1 MNRDRLFQP
10 TGQPSFEQWHVED
23 VEKAI
28 SQMVELSMKQ
38 HAGGGSSAGGET
50 AIVVRGANTSAPR
63 PVALRVGWKEYY
75 QVLAAAEE
83 ERRERDRVSERLQ
96 WHPSTIG
103 YTMARDAD
111 AQALLEEYQRGKV
124 RVTCPSEYN

>member
-38 HAGGGSSAGGET
+38 HAGGRSSAGGET
-50 AIVVRGANTSAPR
+50 AIVVRGANTSPLSHR
-63 PVALRVGWKEYY
+63 IRH
-75 QVLAAAEE
+75 LAGMG
-83 ERRERDRVSERLQ
+83 Q
-96 WHPSTIG
+96 
-103 YTMARDAD
+103 
-111 AQALLEEYQRGKV
+111 
-124 RVTCPSEYN
+124 

>member
-1 MNRDRLFQP
+1 
-10 TGQPSFEQWHVED
+10 
-23 VEKAI
+23 
-28 SQMVELSMKQ
+28 MKQ
-38 HAGGGSSAGGET
+38 HAGGGSSAKET

-63 PVALRVGWKEYY
+63 PVALRVGWKDYY

-83 ERRERDRVSERLQ
+83 ERRARDRVAERLQ

-124 RVTCPSEYN
+124 REIYLSKHN